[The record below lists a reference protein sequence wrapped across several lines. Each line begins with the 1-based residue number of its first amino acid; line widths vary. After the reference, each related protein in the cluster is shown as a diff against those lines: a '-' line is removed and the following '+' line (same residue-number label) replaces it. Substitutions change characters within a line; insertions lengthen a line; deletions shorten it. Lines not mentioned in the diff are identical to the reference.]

1 LVCNNIN
8 DAVVPANYNTPSQL
22 VISGSISGIE
32 QACKE
37 LEEKGARVIPLTVG
51 GAFHSPLMESARKSL
66 QEAIES
72 TSFSDPFCPIYQ
84 NVTAEA
90 TTDVDVI
97 RANLINQL
105 TGSVRWSQT
114 IQNMMANNVDH
125 FIEVG
130 GKGRILLGM
139 VRKINRKAQMEML

>member
-1 LVCNNIN
+1 MQRK
-8 DAVVPANYNTPSQL
+8 ATP
-22 VISGSISGIE
+22 
-32 QACKE
+32 
-37 LEEKGARVIPLTVG
+37 
-51 GAFHSPLMESARKSL
+51 
-66 QEAIES
+66 ES
-72 TSFSDPFCPIYQ
+72 TNFSEPFCPIYQ

-90 TTDVDVI
+90 TTNVDVI
-97 RANLINQL
+97 RTNLINQL

-130 GKGRILLGM
+130 GKGKILLGM